1 MALGITPP
9 EICVNINLTALFN
22 PPVPSLFIFPQPDKL
37 RMPQVTIR
45 RPFGEFD
52 LGDQGRFKNLVVAVF
67 AYLVL
72 CAIVAVG

>member
-1 MALGITPP
+1 
-9 EICVNINLTALFN
+9 V
-22 PPVPSLFIFPQPDKL
+22 
-37 RMPQVTIR
+37 PQVTIR